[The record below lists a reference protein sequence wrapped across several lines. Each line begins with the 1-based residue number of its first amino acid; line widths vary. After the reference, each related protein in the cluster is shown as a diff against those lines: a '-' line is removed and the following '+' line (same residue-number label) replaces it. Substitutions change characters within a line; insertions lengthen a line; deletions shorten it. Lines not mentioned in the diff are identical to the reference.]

1 MKSADQSL
9 LVWYRRIVTSTIVI
23 LFVLAGWVFLGTY
36 APESLNWLPIPSQ
49 LVAVVL
55 ALAAV
60 LSLFVGVLRATIIAK
75 QSPALS
81 TLANEL
87 SQVSNKSDIVINSI
101 GDGVVALNN
110 KGVIELIN
118 PAAQNM
124 LGWGYQDAI
133 GLDFNSIFK
142 LVDMAGDPVPDTANP
157 IAQGMT
163 SDTSLKSNDF
173 VLVTNSGKKM
183 NVSLLVSP
191 VGQDG
196 NGGVIVVFRDISS
209 EVSKNQ
215 ERTEFVSTA
224 SHEMRTPVAAIE
236 GYLGLALN
244 PQTATIDDKART
256 YITKAH
262 ESSQHLG
269 RLFQDLL
276 DISQAEDGRLKSTP
290 TVIELIA
297 FLREMVELHNPAAA
311 EKGLKMVFKP
321 DAPTDS
327 QTITPIFYV
336 FGDADHMREIVSNLI
351 ENAIKYTKTGSI
363 TVDVTG
369 TAEKSLISISDTG
382 IGISREDLPH
392 LFQKFY
398 RVDNTAT
405 REIGGTGL
413 GLYLCRRLV
422 ESMNGRIWAE
432 SEVGKGSTFLVE
444 LDRLSSEEA
453 DLRLNTQLVVPEP
466 PPPQ

>member
-1 MKSADQSL
+1 MKSADQSIL
-9 LVWYRRIVTSTIVI
+9 LWYRRIVASTIFI
-23 LFVLAGWVFLGTY
+23 LFVMAAWAILEAY
-36 APESLNWLPIPSQ
+36 APDTLKWLPIPSEI
-49 LVAVVL
+49 VIIAL
-55 ALAAV
+55 ALAGI
-60 LSLFVGVLRATIIAK
+60 LSLAIGMIRAKIIAK
-75 QSPALS
+75 QSPALT

-101 GDGVVALNN
+101 GDGVVALDS
-110 KGVIELIN
+110 KGVVELIN
-118 PAAQNM
+118 PAGQNM
-124 LGWGYQDAI
+124 LGWSYQDAI
-133 GLDFNSIFK
+133 GLDYRSIFK
-142 LVDMAGDPVPDTANP
+142 LVDINGEPVPDTANP
-157 IAQGMT
+157 IGQGMN
-163 SDTSLKSNDF
+163 SDTSVKSNDY

-183 NVSLLVSP
+183 NISLLISP

-209 EVSKNQ
+209 EVSENQ
-215 ERTEFVSTA
+215 QRTEFVSTA

-244 PQTATIDDKART
+244 PQTATIDEKART

-276 DISQAEDGRLKSTP
+276 DISQSEDGRLKSSP
-290 TVIELIA
+290 TVIELVA
-297 FLREMVELHNPAAA
+297 FLREMIELHNPAAA
-311 EKGLKMVFKP
+311 EKGLRMIFKP
-321 DAPTDS
+321 DAPNDS

-336 FGDADHMREIVSNLI
+336 FADADHMREVMSNLI
-351 ENAIKYTKTGSI
+351 ENAIKYTKTGSV

-369 TAEKSLISISDTG
+369 TSEKSVISVADTG
-382 IGISREDLPH
+382 IGIAREDLSH

-413 GLYLCRRLV
+413 GLYLCRKLV
-422 ESMNGRIWAE
+422 EAMNGRIWVE
-432 SEVGKGSTFLVE
+432 SEQDKGSVFFVE

-466 PPPQ
+466 PPQ